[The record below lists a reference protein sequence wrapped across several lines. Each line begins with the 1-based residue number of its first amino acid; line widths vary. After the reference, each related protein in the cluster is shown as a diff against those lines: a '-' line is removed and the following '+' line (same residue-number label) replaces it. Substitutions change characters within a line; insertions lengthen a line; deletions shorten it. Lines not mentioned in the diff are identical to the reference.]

1 MTLEDLSDSE
11 KLTLIKMV
19 DLIIHR
25 MMHPITGGHPSPENT
40 KIWITQGIITA
51 YLSGKDGD
59 LEQNIHN
66 LDEPSRN

>member
-25 MMHPITGGHPSPENT
+25 MMDPPGGGYPSPENT
-40 KIWITQGIITA
+40 KIWITQGIIAA

-66 LDEPSRN
+66 LDPSRN